1 MNKYQLLIF
10 IFLLPF
16 CSLQKEWIIQETGI
30 SDGIHDIEMIDD
42 HTGYAYSYGTG
53 KLLKTKNGGQSW
65 DQIAQF
71 DSLYFEQIQFI
82 DNDYGFICGE
92 NNTIMKTS
100 DGGDTWI
107 DCHIMQESDN
117 NLIYG
122 MYFINEQTGLV
133 SVLKSENGNTSSKIY
148 QTSNGGETWELI
160 NSLPYMV
167 LNVEKVGIE
176 IWGTGPGV
184 ILRNIDQ
191 KDQWTDV
198 FIDSTRSIGQVR
210 DIAMDQKGK
219 ILAVS
224 FTGKVLIKEPD
235 HEEWEIAEVTTNRLR
250 SVTWYGKNKW
260 LIAGDKNT
268 DEDCTLFET
277 TDNGQNWEKVKN
289 EFPDIHRIY
298 ITRKYVWIAGKE
310 GFIAK
315 MRI

>member
-1 MNKYQLLIF
+1 
-10 IFLLPF
+10 
-16 CSLQKEWIIQETGI
+16 
-30 SDGIHDIEMIDD
+30 
-42 HTGYAYSYGTG
+42 
-53 KLLKTKNGGQSW
+53 
-65 DQIAQF
+65 
-71 DSLYFEQIQFI
+71 
-82 DNDYGFICGE
+82 
-92 NNTIMKTS
+92 
-100 DGGDTWI
+100 
-107 DCHIMQESDN
+107 
-117 NLIYG
+117 
-122 MYFINEQTGLV
+122 
-133 SVLKSENGNTSSKIY
+133 
-148 QTSNGGETWELI
+148 
-160 NSLPYMV
+160 MV